1 MVGDYTALITCT
13 SKRAQM
19 SPWYG
24 TALVSFQKDSGLKL
38 RDCSWQGIFELRS
51 LVYLHFFTN
60 IANSDS

>member
-1 MVGDYTALITCT
+1 
-13 SKRAQM
+13 M